1 MYYANCNESYR
12 AGGVI
17 VYISSQL
24 RVISYEPVD
33 MSSADVLKISLLFDI
48 DETSRSLSIVAVYR
62 LHAFPVRLFLEQIKD
77 CLINSNDRNLLL
89 VGDINLCILE
99 QSQLVDDYQVIMN
112 SHGLGTAYTFSY

>member
-1 MYYANCNESYR
+1 
-12 AGGVI
+12 
-17 VYISSQL
+17 
-24 RVISYEPVD
+24 

-62 LHAFPVRLFLEQIKD
+62 LHAFTVRLFLEQIKD

-99 QSQLVDDYQVIMN
+99 QSQLVDDYQVVIMN
-112 SHGLGTAYTFSY
+112 SHGLGTSYTFSY